1 MYILNISRAIK
12 KMLVNEFID
21 FIFKNYHKRIRFSK
35 ENSYYSMKYLKNK
48 NKKKNKKN
56 CCCLRTNWQKK
67 CLIFIMLKKTTI
79 IYKKKTQNH

>member
-21 FIFKNYHKRIRFSK
+21 FIFKNYHRKTHKGKQLLFYEILEK
-35 ENSYYSMKYLKNK
+35 QKQ
-48 NKKKNKKN
+48 KKNKKN

>member
-48 NKKKNKKN
+48 
-56 CCCLRTNWQKK
+56 
-67 CLIFIMLKKTTI
+67 KKT
-79 IYKKKTQNH
+79 KKIAVACEQIGRKNA